1 MEVVD
6 AALHVMFYCWFSDNF
21 IDGWLV
27 VFGQGILQRYPGF
40 LQEAVHIG
48 SVPSSRPPLL
58 GPIHDGQWEFP
69 GHADLQKPPPNH
81 G

>member
-1 MEVVD
+1 
-6 AALHVMFYCWFSDNF
+6 MFYCWFSDNF
-21 IDGWLV
+21 IDEWLV
-27 VFGQGILQRYPGF
+27 VFGQGILQRYPVF

-48 SVPSSRPPLL
+48 TVPSSRPPLL

-81 G
+81 A